1 FGGPAGTNNII
12 MRASRYRQGGKVSYA
27 VSNRAYSGRLMG
39 SYHTGLSEEGWAM
52 SVSLARRYSEES
64 YVEGTLYDA
73 NSFFLSVEKK
83 FSEQHSL
90 NLTAF
95 YTPNRRGKTSPNTE
109 EVYELKGNRYNS
121 YWGYQNGEIRNSRV
135 KRVEEPVVMLN
146 HFWKLSEKA
155 ELNTNLAYQF
165 GRVGDSRIDY
175 GGSRLFTG
183 ENGEEIFIGGGSN
196 PDPAYYQKLPSYFLR
211 FENDPDYR
219 SAYLA
224 QQEFL
229 VDGQVNWPAMYLA
242 NQTSVA
248 AGGNALYVLYEDR
261 SEDKQVSAN
270 TILNWQVNSRLA
282 LNSAVSF
289 RYLNSENFAR
299 VLDLL
304 GGNVF
309 LDVDS
314 FSEGDAAQNN
324 LVEPNSLVSKNDIF
338 KYHYELNAIEAEAF
352 LQAQLFLK
360 KWDLYAA
367 AEVSYSEYQRNG
379 FFKNGNFP
387 DNSLGKSNPPDFVAP
402 GLKTGATYKLSGK
415 HLFNLNLAA
424 FAEAPTLR
432 NSFSNARQNNELV
445 QGLETQKVLTGD
457 FGYIF
462 RGRRLRGRITGFYG
476 LFQDASEISFYY
488 ADGLSGLGRNS
499 TTAFV
504 QEVLTGIEKQHTG
517 VEIGLEAPITGTL
530 KLKAAASVGEY
541 IYTNAPRLYLTS
553 DDFSEAKQMGTAQLK
568 NYRIAGGPQQAAQL
582 GFEYRDP
589 DYWWFSATANYFA
602 KAFVDIAPLLRTSNF
617 LTDSDGLPIVT
628 YNPEVAKAL
637 LQQEELDDYI
647 LVNLVGGKSWR
658 IKNKYVG
665 FFASLNNVLGE
676 SYRTGGFEQ
685 SRNANYLLLKEDM
698 EREQPLFSPKYWFGP
713 GTTYYAHLYF
723 RF

>member
-1 FGGPAGTNNII
+1 
-12 MRASRYRQGGKVSYA
+12 MQSRTAPTPEG
-27 VSNRAYSGRLMG
+27 LMA
-39 SYHTGLSEEGWAM
+39 SYHSGLSEAGWAY
-52 SVSLARRYSEES
+52 SVSLARRYAEES
-64 YVEGTLYDA
+64 FYEGSLYDA
-73 NSFFLSVEKK
+73 NSFFAAVERK
-83 FSEQHSL
+83 FNDRHSL
-90 NLTAF
+90 NFTAF
-95 YTPNRRGKTSPNTE
+95 YTPNRRGKTSPNTA

-121 YWGYQNGEIRNSRV
+121 YWGYQNGEIRNARE
-135 KRVEEPVVMLN
+135 KRVQEPVIMLN
-146 HFWKLSEKA
+146 HFWRLSTKT
-155 ELNTNLAYQF
+155 ELNTNLSYQF
-165 GRVGDSRIDY
+165 GSVGDSRIDY
-175 GGSRLFTG
+175 GGSRLITG
-183 ENGEEIFIGGGSN
+183 ENGEEIFIGGGSS

-224 QQEFL
+224 QQEF
-229 VDGQVNWPAMYLA
+229 VEDGQIDWPAMYLA

-261 SEDKQVSAN
+261 NEDEQFSAN
-270 TILNWQVNSRLA
+270 SILHWQVNSQLA

-289 RYLNSENFAR
+289 RYLNSDNYAR

-304 GGNVF
+304 GGNAF

-324 LVEPNSLVSKNDIF
+324 LLEPNQLVSKNDVF
-338 KYHYELNAIEAEAF
+338 KYHYELNAIEAKAF
-352 LQAQLFLK
+352 VQAQLFLK

-367 AEVSYSEYQRNG
+367 AEVSYSEYQRKG
-379 FFKNGNFP
+379 LFKNGNFP
-387 DNSLGKSNPPDFVAP
+387 DNSLGKSNAPDFVAP
-402 GLKTGATYKLSGK
+402 GVKAGATYKLSGK
-415 HLFNLNLAA
+415 HLFNLNLSA

-445 QGLETQKVLTGD
+445 QGLETQKVFTGD
-457 FGYIF
+457 LGYIF
-462 RGRRLRGRITGFYG
+462 RSRRLRGRITGFYG
-476 LFQDASEISFYY
+476 LFEDASEISFYY

-504 QEVLTGIEKQHTG
+504 QEVLTGIEKRHSG
-517 VEIGLEAPITGTL
+517 IEFGLETPVTSTI
-530 KLKAAASVGEY
+530 KLKAAASVGKY
-541 IYTNAPRLYLTS
+541 VYANAPRLYLTS
-553 DDFSEAKQMGTAQLK
+553 DDFSEAQQMGKAYLK
-568 NYRIAGGPQQAAQL
+568 NYQIAGGPQQAAQL

-589 DYWWFSATANYFA
+589 NYWWFSATANYFA

-617 LTDSDGLPIVT
+617 LTDSDGLPIVN
-628 YNPEVAKAL
+628 YDPQVAKEL
-637 LQQEELDDYI
+637 LRQEELDDYM

-665 FFASLNNVLGE
+665 FFASLNNILGE

-685 SRNANYLLLKEDM
+685 SRNANYLLQKEDM